1 MDNLCERLTS
11 KEPLQ
16 INRWTHVGLI
26 SELNK
31 LRLYL
36 NGTLHCQRTSTGSL
50 RPNRHPL
57 YVGKVPNNAIRL
69 DGVCGGV
76 EGSIAKLR
84 YFTRALSPIHV
95 RIICDSGPPAAAQV
109 EDRYCYHLC
118 ASLAAMSRSPHCQGY
133 LKHPE
138 WFRLLLEVFT
148 YGTVRVQQ
156 AVCRLFKEILPL
168 VSPEVLAKVILVAT
182 SSLTVESP
190 KPQAQAQRRNDKSD
204 QVTTETA
211 FTDYLLRLIGASS
224 WYAGATISEC
234 DGAVQ
239 DPCDGSSQEENE
251 MTVEEVLLQQ
261 QMMRFLPLTLSPA
274 RVNRDHSGAK
284 NGDIQEGKNGGE
296 HVGTNIDA
304 TAPAHRPISLA
315 SAARAY
321 DISTLKA
328 EVVALVQTL
337 AATDSWRKS
346 VASSLQ
352 TCLLRLM
359 RFVDGTGG
367 FVAPNHFDESD
378 DHIECMNAE
387 NRLAIAA
394 GEAVLQ
400 VLGGAI
406 AFLRPGICARVRETD
421 QRCTVLSVDQATST
435 AEVIVHPADEVET
448 KRWARRFFA
457 HELEVQDPDSLAL
470 GAMAAFSIECAGDDG
485 DASAGGRMA
494 KVTRAFLRS
503 SPLPRTQAISSK
515 RKARHVSMANREIML
530 AQSRSCLAMATL
542 RASRDDKWVSD
553 AVKSGSPL
561 SELLRVSTFPRQKL
575 NMTIGKGSLC
585 SKDIM
590 AIQNRLHQMLGAPGG
605 SDIMAEAVAGM
616 ALFPSESSI
625 IGEEYGRGETCSG
638 DDVGQGRSTDHHGFS
653 VPGESTWVNNLMCP
667 FCQEVHSSASSIV
680 EHILVKHST
689 DERKMPCPLCATEKG
704 DNTVHDLPTHLELNH
719 MDAVLQD
726 RQPLRPVFRG
736 QGRDASVTRLA
747 ARPTSHLIE
756 QLMVIGFPED
766 WCILALRENDNDVVN
781 ASAWIVDNLDM
792 LSSLNSH
799 SASRE
804 RRDEDNVAP
813 PRARR
818 ESDGRRWQIPYR
830 SWEEGIPSGEMGP
843 TERVCR
849 LTVDNKEDGFDYGK
863 QDEKAYDEDEDE
875 SDLELEER
883 ADEDGQEEGDE
894 GEGRDSQGDGGT
906 IQGEEAS
913 ESDED
918 EEDGDDDEVTDG
930 SRGYGERNSVG
941 NHQQI
946 AVDSPPGSALNNAL
960 DDEQERMVENSL
972 RTTNGLIASDRQ
984 DSYFPQEQ
992 ESLHAKSCSPRREG
1006 NDCLET
1012 SQSNGI
1018 YSAIAGMELGR
1029 LIEAWLRAELHLT
1042 TLYCQAALVNM
1053 LLRWPPQVP
1062 LCTASFG
1069 SSAMVMKLIGSLVFR
1084 GSDLPVTYPDAR
1096 REDVLLPVPNGAQPP
1111 QVCGFFTP
1119 LLVHLLRSERDAQ
1132 QHSRTHADFSDIGG
1146 WMEGA
1151 TGDAAKQAIAVKI
1164 ECGEWQNTL
1173 SAFLVSFC
1181 LNELDAAAAA
1191 GALTEKSW
1199 VATDTSSLTN
1209 RPRVDGK
1216 RDLRSLHWLFDLLLS
1231 SDCGDVLTEN
1241 VFSRLS
1247 QCLNS
1252 PNVGAKK
1259 VAMYVLTS
1267 IVTKWCEHLSAD
1279 SDRQCGGN
1287 LQQAPSPVSM
1297 PSMFAIEETFQRHVS
1312 ISRVRSSLA
1321 KRIAVERRLGALFF
1335 TRYTQALT
1343 ALYVAICKLQRLL
1356 LCSRRQSACDEL
1368 GAAEP
1373 EGEIETS
1380 EPTILYCTDSCVALT
1395 WLPLRK
1401 TDPPSK
1407 IVYEVQMAARL
1418 LGNVLGMA
1426 IFRSVYA
1433 GKRLR
1438 CRVDNL
1444 MPGQV
1449 YRFRLRAVLAGNK
1462 MTAWSPEVSA
1472 ETEQGIAF
1480 CFDSSNSGP
1489 DIFVSGDDE
1498 LSATYE
1504 SNENWS
1510 TILGTTPFFTGNNY
1524 WELRVDKSVTSYFF
1538 IGVATREA
1546 DLTTFLG
1553 GDDHGWGFIGDR
1565 ALYHKR
1571 AKVKAYGE
1579 RFSQGDI
1586 IGVTLNM
1593 DRGTLSFSK
1602 NGLDLGIAFEGL
1614 AGGLYPAVAFY
1625 NQGQRASLVQSAF
1638 RCSGAGVTILSSP
1651 LSTAPEAVSVAFEVM
1666 ETMVLGKNL
1675 PKSWIQAVAASHMAW
1690 MAGDTVRYATLLGF
1704 ELQFDISDV
1713 SCRHFGLKA
1722 QARVRTPRGSA
1733 TVIGLCEGV
1742 MWFHVDGESGAWFF
1756 TSGEICEG
1764 RTNGFFTVSSLD
1776 GLEADGNREWTRWKA
1791 LDVNIEKARTE
1802 EERKIVDSSAQ
1813 NSKDNLEEDH
1823 FFAAA
1828 RDCGKWTP
1836 DIDGSIVTALCQH
1849 ADRRQVSVWNL
1860 TPNEVL
1866 KVLRPMRR
1874 KLVPSLAGDSEA
1886 DNELLCRV
1894 SVLRHFNHE
1903 LIGVVPFVDLA
1914 EGVKVSGLTE
1924 TRAFYWG
1931 QSSRQHGL
1939 AVGAE
1944 GRPTRGLGPLLVHLR
1959 RSIFLE
1965 TKQSIFSRA
1974 VSVTTTYTKKA
1985 DDEYDYPEALPR
1997 VTVNR
2002 LKAAVG
2008 QESSNAQTRWRS
2020 SVFRQLYRE
2029 LHTVDTSLLRMGYT
2043 HPMDD
2048 AQQRTFKVGASTWW
2062 FKTKQPGIDS

>member
-11 KEPLQ
+11 KEPLH

-57 YVGKVPNNAIRL
+57 YIGKVPNNAIRL
-69 DGVCGGV
+69 DGVRGGV

-138 WFRLLLEVFT
+138 WLRLLLQTFT

-156 AVCRLFKEILPL
+156 AVCRLLKEILPL
-168 VSPEVLAKVILVAT
+168 VSPEVLAKVKLVAT
-182 SSLTVESP
+182 SSLTVGPP
-190 KPQAQAQRRNDKSD
+190 KPQAQAQGRKDKSD
-204 QVTTETA
+204 QVMTETA

-234 DGAVQ
+234 DGAVG
-239 DPCDGSSQEENE
+239 DPCDGASERENE
-251 MTVEEVLLQQ
+251 MTVEEVLQQQ
-261 QMMRFLPLTLSPA
+261 QMMRFLPLTLSLA
-274 RVNRDHSGAK
+274 RVNSDAK
-284 NGDIQEGKNGGE
+284 NGESQEGKSGGE
-296 HVGTNIDA
+296 HVGTNADP
-304 TAPAHRPISLA
+304 TVPAHRPPSLV
-315 SAARAY
+315 SATTAY
-321 DISTLKA
+321 DISILKA
-328 EVVALVQTL
+328 EIVALVQTL

-359 RFVDGTGG
+359 RFVDGIGG
-367 FVAPNHFDESD
+367 FVAPNRFDVSD
-378 DHIECMNAE
+378 VHIECMNAD

-400 VLGGAI
+400 VLGANI
-406 AFLRPGICARVRETD
+406 AFLRPGICAKVRETD
-421 QRCTVLSVDQATST
+421 QSCTVLSVDQTTST
-435 AEVIVHPADEVET
+435 ARVIVHPADKVET
-448 KRWARRFFA
+448 KKWTRRFFA

-470 GAMAAFSIECAGDDG
+470 GAMIAFSIDCTGCGG
-485 DASAGGRMA
+485 DASVGGSMA

-503 SPLPRTQAISSK
+503 SPLPRTQAVSIKS
-515 RKARHVSMANREIML
+515 KARHVSIANREIML
-530 AQSRSCLAMATL
+530 AQSRSRLAMAVL
-542 RASRDDKWVSD
+542 RASRDHKWVSD

-561 SELLRVSTFPRQKL
+561 SELLRVSTFPRPKL
-575 NMTIGKGSLC
+575 NINIGKGSLC

-590 AIQNRLHQMLGAPGG
+590 AIQTRLHQMLGASGG
-605 SDIMAEAVAGM
+605 SDIMAETVAGM
-616 ALFPSESSI
+616 ALFPGESSI
-625 IGEEYGRGETCSG
+625 IDEKHGREETCRG
-638 DDVGQGRSTDHHGFS
+638 DDVGQGRITGHHGFS
-653 VPGESTWVNNLMCP
+653 VPRESTWVNSLICP
-667 FCQEVHSSASSIV
+667 FCQEVHCSTSSIV

-704 DNTVHDLPTHLELNH
+704 DDTAHDLPTHLELNH

-726 RQPLRPVFRG
+726 REALRTIF
-736 QGRDASVTRLA
+736 QGRRRDDGVTRLGA
-747 ARPTSHLIE
+747 MPSSHLIE
-756 QLMVIGFPED
+756 QLMIIGFPED
-766 WCILALRENDNDVVN
+766 WCILALRENGNDVVN

-799 SASRE
+799 GASRE
-804 RRDEDNVAP
+804 RGDEVNITS
-813 PRARR
+813 PRARQ
-818 ESDGRRWQIPYR
+818 EGDGRRWQTPYR
-830 SWEEGIPSGEMGP
+830 SWEESIPSGEMGL
-843 TERVCR
+843 TE
-849 LTVDNKEDGFDYGK
+849 DHKDDDFGYGK
-863 QDEKAYDEDEDE
+863 QDEKTYDEDEDE

-883 ADEDGQEEGDE
+883 VEEDGQGGE
-894 GEGRDSQGDGGT
+894 GEGEGKDGGS
-906 IQGEEAS
+906 IQGEETS

-918 EEDGDDDEVTDG
+918 EEDGEDDEVTDV
-930 SRGYGERNSVG
+930 SRGYEERNSVG

-946 AVDSPPGSALNNAL
+946 TVDSPLGSALNDAL
-960 DDEQERMVENSL
+960 DDEQDRMAENNL
-972 RTTNGLIASDRQ
+972 RTTNGLIVSDPH

-992 ESLHAKSCSPRREG
+992 GSLHAKSCSPRRKG
-1006 NDCLET
+1006 NDCLES
-1012 SQSNGI
+1012 SQTNDI
-1018 YSAIAGMELGR
+1018 YSAIAEMELGR
-1029 LIEAWLRAELHLT
+1029 LIEAWLHAELLLT

-1062 LCTASFG
+1062 LCSASLG
-1069 SSAMVMKLIGSLVFR
+1069 SSAMVMKLIRSLVFR
-1084 GSDLPVTYPDAR
+1084 GSDLPVTFPDAR
-1096 REDVLLPVPNGAQPP
+1096 REGVLIPVPNGAQPP
-1111 QVCGFFTP
+1111 HLRGFFTP
-1119 LLVHLLRSERDAQ
+1119 LLVHLLRSELDAQ
-1132 QHSRTHADFSDIGG
+1132 QHSRMHADVSDNIGG
-1146 WMEGA
+1146 WVDGA
-1151 TGDAAKQAIAVKI
+1151 TEDAAKQAIAVKI
-1164 ECGEWQNTL
+1164 ECSEWQNSL
-1173 SAFLVSFC
+1173 SACLVSFC

-1191 GALTEKSW
+1191 GDLTEKPW
-1199 VATDTSSLTN
+1199 VATDASSPAN

-1216 RDLRSLHWLFDLLLS
+1216 RDLRSLHWLFDLLLW

-1247 QCLNS
+1247 QCLDS
-1252 PNVGAKK
+1252 PNVGAKE
-1259 VAMYVLTS
+1259 VAMYMLTS
-1267 IVTKWCEHLSAD
+1267 IATKWCEYLSAD
-1279 SDRQCGGN
+1279 SDRQCSGD
-1287 LQQAPSPVSM
+1287 LQQASSPVSI
-1297 PSMFAIEETFQRHVS
+1297 PSMFAIEETFQRHIS

-1356 LCSRRQSACDEL
+1356 LCCRRKSACGEL
-1368 GAAEP
+1368 GAAEA
-1373 EGEIETS
+1373 EGEIKTS
-1380 EPTILYCTDSCVALT
+1380 KPTILYCTDSCVALT

-1401 TDPPSK
+1401 TEPTSK

-1418 LGNVLGMA
+1418 LGNVSGMA
-1426 IFRSVYA
+1426 MFRSVYA

-1444 MPGQV
+1444 IPGQV
-1449 YRFRLRAVLAGNK
+1449 YRFRLRAVLAGTK

-1489 DIFVSGDDE
+1489 DIFVSGDE
-1498 LSATYE
+1498 LSATFE

-1510 TILGTTPFFTGNNY
+1510 TILGTTPLFTGNNY

-1571 AKVKAYGE
+1571 AKVKPYGE
-1579 RFSQGDI
+1579 RFSEGDI

-1614 AGGLYPAVAFY
+1614 AGELYPAVAFY

-1651 LSTAPEAVSVAFEVM
+1651 LSTAPEDVSVAFDVM
-1666 ETMVLGKNL
+1666 EAMVLGNNL
-1675 PKSWIQAVAASHMAW
+1675 PKSWIQAVAAGHMAW
-1690 MAGDTVRYATLLGF
+1690 MAGDTMRYVTLLGF
-1704 ELQFDISDV
+1704 ELQFDTSDV
-1713 SCRHFGLKA
+1713 SCRRFGLKA

-1756 TSGEICEG
+1756 TVGEICEG
-1764 RTNGFFTVSSLD
+1764 RTNGLFTVSSLD
-1776 GLEADGNREWTRWKA
+1776 MLEADGNRERRRWKA
-1791 LDVNIEKARTE
+1791 LDANIEKARTE
-1802 EERKIVDSSAQ
+1802 EERKSVDSSARS
-1813 NSKDNLEEDH
+1813 SKYELEEGR

-1836 DIDGSIVTALCQH
+1836 AIDGSIVTALCHH
-1849 ADRRQVSVWNL
+1849 ADRRHVSVWNL

-1866 KVLRPMRR
+1866 KVLRSMRR
-1874 KLVPSLAGDSEA
+1874 KLAFSLAGDSEA

-1914 EGVKVSGLTE
+1914 EGVKVSGMTE

-1974 VSVTTTYTKKA
+1974 VSVTTTYTKKT
-1985 DDEYDYPEALPR
+1985 DDEYDYPEALPQ

-2002 LKAAVG
+2002 LKAAAL

-2020 SVFRQLYRE
+2020 SIFRQLYRE

-2048 AQQRTFKVGASTWW
+2048 GQQRTFKVRASTWC
-2062 FKTKQPGIDS
+2062 KPKQPSKDL

>member
-11 KEPLQ
+11 KEPLH

-36 NGTLHCQRTSTGSL
+36 NGTLHCQRASTGSL

-57 YVGKVPNNAIRL
+57 YIGKVPNNAIRL
-69 DGVCGGV
+69 DGVRGGV

-118 ASLAAMSRSPHCQGY
+118 ASLAAMSKSPHCQGY

-138 WFRLLLEVFT
+138 WLRLLLQTFT

-156 AVCRLFKEILPL
+156 AICRLFKEILPL
-168 VSPEVLAKVILVAT
+168 VSPNDLAKVKLVAT
-182 SSLTVESP
+182 ISSTVGLP
-190 KPQAQAQRRNDKSD
+190 KPQAEGRKDKSD
-204 QVTTETA
+204 QVMTETA

-224 WYAGATISEC
+224 WYAGATISEW
-234 DGAVQ
+234 DSAVR
-239 DPCDGSSQEENE
+239 DPCDGSSEGENE
-251 MTVEEVLLQQ
+251 MTVEEVLKQQ
-261 QMMRFLPLTLSPA
+261 QMMRFLPLTLSLA
-274 RVNRDHSGAK
+274 RVNSRAK
-284 NGDIQEGKNGGE
+284 NRDNQEGKSGGE
-296 HVGTNIDA
+296 HVGTKADA
-304 TAPAHRPISLA
+304 TAPAHRPISLV
-315 SAARAY
+315 SATTAY
-321 DISTLKA
+321 DISILKA
-328 EVVALVQTL
+328 EIVALVQTL

-346 VASSLQ
+346 VAPSLQ

-367 FVAPNHFDESD
+367 FVAPNRFDESD
-378 DHIECMNAE
+378 IHIECLNTE
-387 NRLAIAA
+387 SRLAIAA

-406 AFLRPGICARVRETD
+406 AFLRPGICAKVRETD
-421 QRCTVLSVDQATST
+421 QRCTVLSVDQTTST
-435 AEVIVHPADEVET
+435 ARVIVHPADKVET
-448 KRWARRFFA
+448 KKWTRRFFA
-457 HELEVQDPDSLAL
+457 HELEVQDSDSLAL
-470 GAMAAFSIECAGDDG
+470 GAMAVFSSDCSGYGG
-485 DASAGGRMA
+485 DASVGGRMA

-503 SPLPRTQAISSK
+503 SPLPRTQVMSSK
-515 RKARHVSMANREIML
+515 RKAHHVSIANHEIML

-542 RASRDDKWVSD
+542 RASRDHKWVSD

-561 SELLRVSTFPRQKL
+561 SELLRVSTFPRPKI
-575 NMTIGKGSLC
+575 NMKIGNGFLG

-590 AIQNRLHQMLGAPGG
+590 AIQTRLHQMLGAPGG
-605 SDIMAEAVAGM
+605 SNIMAETVAGM
-616 ALFPSESSI
+616 ALFPGESSI
-625 IGEEYGRGETCSG
+625 VDEKDGRKETCSG
-638 DDVGQGRSTDHHGFS
+638 DDVGQGRNTGHHGFS
-653 VPGESTWVNNLMCP
+653 VPREGTWVNSLICP
-667 FCQEVHSSASSIV
+667 FCQEVHNSASSIV

-689 DERKMPCPLCATEKG
+689 DVRKMPCPLCTTEKG
-704 DNTVHDLPTHLELNH
+704 DGIAHDLPTHLELNH

-726 RQPLRPVFRG
+726 RQALRTIFQGR
-736 QGRDASVTRLA
+736 GRDADVTRLGEM
-747 ARPTSHLIE
+747 PSSHLIE
-756 QLMVIGFPED
+756 QLMIIGFPED
-766 WCILALRENDNDVVN
+766 WCILALRENGNDVVN

-804 RRDEDNVAP
+804 RGDEVNIAS
-813 PRARR
+813 PRAHQ
-818 ESDGRRWQIPYR
+818 EGNGRRWQTPYR
-830 SWEEGIPSGEMGP
+830 SWEESIPSGEMGL
-843 TERVCR
+843 TE
-849 LTVDNKEDGFDYGK
+849 DHKDDDFGYGR
-863 QDEKAYDEDEDE
+863 QNEKTYDDDEDEL
-875 SDLELEER
+875 DLELEER
-883 ADEDGQEEGDE
+883 VDEDGQE
-894 GEGRDSQGDGGT
+894 GEGRDSQGDEGN
-906 IQGEEAS
+906 IQGEETS

-918 EEDGDDDEVTDG
+918 DEDGEDDEVTDV
-930 SRGYGERNSVG
+930 SRGYEERNSVG

-946 AVDSPPGSALNNAL
+946 AVDSPPGSALNGAL
-960 DDEQERMVENSL
+960 DDEQERMTENSL
-972 RTTNGLIASDRQ
+972 RTNNGLIALDPQ
-984 DSYFPQEQ
+984 DSFFPQEQ
-992 ESLHAKSCSPRREG
+992 ESLQAKRCPPRRKG
-1006 NDCLET
+1006 SDCLET
-1012 SQSNGI
+1012 SQSNDI
-1018 YSAIAGMELGR
+1018 SSAIAEMELGR
-1029 LIEAWLRAELHLT
+1029 LIEAWLHAKLLLT

-1053 LLRWPPQVP
+1053 LLRWPPHVP
-1062 LCTASFG
+1062 LCSASLG
-1069 SSAMVMKLIGSLVFR
+1069 SVAMVMKLIGSLVFR
-1084 GSDLPVTYPDAR
+1084 GSDLPVTFPDAV
-1096 REDVLLPVPNGAQPP
+1096 REGVLIPVPNGAQPP
-1111 QVCGFFTP
+1111 HVHGFFTP
-1119 LLVHLLRSERDAQ
+1119 LLIHLLRSELDAQ
-1132 QHSRTHADFSDIGG
+1132 QHSRMHTDVSDNIGG
-1146 WMEGA
+1146 WVAGA
-1151 TGDAAKQAIAVKI
+1151 TEDAAKQAIAGKI
-1164 ECGEWQNTL
+1164 ECSEWQNSL
-1173 SAFLVSFC
+1173 SACLVSFC

-1191 GALTEKSW
+1191 GALTEKPW
-1199 VATDTSSLTN
+1199 VAANASSPSN

-1216 RDLRSLHWLFDLLLS
+1216 RDLRSLHWLFDLLLWGG
-1231 SDCGDVLTEN
+1231 CGDVFTEN

-1247 QCLNS
+1247 QCLDS
-1252 PNVGAKK
+1252 PNVGAKE

-1267 IVTKWCEHLSAD
+1267 IAAKWCEHLSAD
-1279 SDRQCGGN
+1279 SERQCSRD
-1287 LQQAPSPVSM
+1287 LQQASSPVSI

-1312 ISRVRSSLA
+1312 ISRIRSSLA
-1321 KRIAVERRLGALFF
+1321 KRIAIERRRGALFF

-1343 ALYVAICKLQRLL
+1343 ALYVVICKLQRLL
-1356 LCSRRQSACDEL
+1356 LCYRRQSACVEL

-1401 TDPPSK
+1401 TEPTSK

-1418 LGNVLGMA
+1418 LGNMSGMA
-1426 IFRSVYA
+1426 MFRSVYA

-1444 MPGQV
+1444 IPGQV
-1449 YRFRLRAVLAGNK
+1449 YRFRLRAVLAETK

-1489 DIFVSGDDE
+1489 DIFVSGDE

-1510 TILGTTPFFTGNNY
+1510 TILGTNPLFTGNNY
-1524 WELRVDKSVTSYFF
+1524 WELHVDKSVTSYFF

-1593 DRGTLSFSK
+1593 NRGTLSFSK

-1614 AGGLYPAVAFY
+1614 AGELYPAVAFY
-1625 NQGQRASLVQSAF
+1625 NQGQRMSLVQSAF

-1651 LSTAPEAVSVAFEVM
+1651 LSTAPEDVSVAFEVM
-1666 ETMVLGKNL
+1666 EAMVLGGNL
-1675 PKSWIQAVAASHMAW
+1675 SKSWIQAVAAGHMAW

-1713 SCRHFGLKA
+1713 SCRRFGLKA

-1756 TSGEICEG
+1756 TVGEICEG

-1776 GLEADGNREWTRWKA
+1776 MLEADGKA
-1791 LDVNIEKARTE
+1791 LDANIEKARTE
-1802 EERKIVDSSAQ
+1802 KERKRVDSSAQ
-1813 NSKDNLEEDH
+1813 SSKYELGESR

-1836 DIDGSIVTALCQH
+1836 AIDGSIVTALCHH
-1849 ADRRQVSVWNL
+1849 ADRRHVSVWNL

-1866 KVLRPMRR
+1866 KVLRSMRR
-1874 KLVPSLAGDSEA
+1874 KLAFLLAGDLEA

-1903 LIGVVPFVDLA
+1903 LIGVLPFIDLA
-1914 EGVKVSGLTE
+1914 EGVKVSGMTE

-1931 QSSRQHGL
+1931 QPSRQHGL

-1959 RSIFLE
+1959 QSMFFE

-1974 VSVTTTYTKKA
+1974 VSVTTTHTKKT
-1985 DDEYDYPEALPR
+1985 DDEYDYPEALPQ

-2002 LKAAVG
+2002 LKAAAL
-2008 QESSNAQTRWRS
+2008 QESPNAQTRWRS

-2029 LHTVDTSLLRMGYT
+2029 LHTVDTSFLRMGYT

-2048 AQQRTFKVGASTWW
+2048 GQQRTFKVRASTWCVMLRD
-2062 FKTKQPGIDS
+2062 F